1 MRFTFII
8 FFSLL
13 LSFSDFAQKNKTI
26 IPPDIVISAFKKKY
40 PKATLQSWNTDSSS
54 FTASFTNDD
63 LKGNA
68 TFASDGIWLITKYP
82 IPEKELSSPI
92 ITNIKERYKDYKIKL
107 AEMIEEPNVTVYYY
121 VFAKKEGLKQPSV
134 GMFYTLSG
142 KLIKAISSEVKQ
154 TDNLPEGEAINN
166 NENISPKELPSPIL
180 SYISTQFP
188 DYTISEAMINSTDKG
203 MVYNITLKKE
213 GLKAFKHLKFDI
225 NGKFIEMKEEPEEE

>member
-1 MRFTFII
+1 MRFYLII

-13 LSFSDFAQKNKTI
+13 ISFSDFAQKNKTI
-26 IPPDIVISAFKKKY
+26 TPPDIVTGAFKKKY
-40 PKATLQSWNTDSSS
+40 PKATIQLWSADSSS

-68 TFASDGIWLITKYP
+68 TFASDGVWLITKYP

-92 ITNIKERYKDYKIKL
+92 VTNIKEHYKDFKIKS
-107 AEMIEEPNVTVYYY
+107 AEMIEEPGITVYYY
-121 VFAKKEGLKQPSV
+121 VFAKKEGIKQPSV

-154 TDNLPEGEAINN
+154 NETSEDEAMDN

-180 SYISTQFP
+180 SYLSTQFP
-188 DYTISEAMINSTDKG
+188 DYTISEAKINNSDKG
-203 MVYNITLKKE
+203 MVYNITIKKG
-213 GLKAFKHLKFDI
+213 GLKVYKHLKFDI
-225 NGKFIEMKEEPEEE
+225 KGKFLELQEKQEEE